1 MSEKLLPCPFCNG
14 PADYTGREGQG
25 YRVVCKHCDAR
36 GGWGDYGY
44 QAEAAWNR
52 RTPQGMETR
61 QGGDSEAAPSRSD
74 DSPVGAADAP
84 ETAGLTFSRGVD
96 DKVREVLRNVPIP
109 SRTETFKSFF
119 ARMDEWLKGPYREA
133 MATIKE
139 PRG

>member
-61 QGGDSEAAPSRSD
+61 QGGDSLSGSVACD
-74 DSPVGAADAP
+74 DSPVGHQADAP
-84 ETAGLTFSRGVD
+84 ETVGLTFSRGVD
-96 DKVREVLRNVPIP
+96 EVREALAQCAVWLDGFD
-109 SRTETFKSFF
+109 STLGDY
-119 ARMDEWLKGPYREA
+119 ARAALHGDQEG
-133 MATIKE
+133 
-139 PRG
+139 